1 MEAAIKLIEL
11 NGVVRTAIR
20 MIRGVELKLTDSTFE
35 FAVFSIFPWFKV
47 STFAQA
53 QLQMDSD
60 SARLCPSGML

>member
-11 NGVVRTAIR
+11 NGVIRTAIR

-47 STFAQA
+47 STHTCTGS
-53 QLQMDSD
+53 MIDGH
-60 SARLCPSGML
+60 RHC